1 MKSEKFKFPVTKSR
15 MVVARDWGLEE
26 MENLGQK
33 VQTYSLKISSED
45 LICNVVII
53 ADNTAL

>member
-1 MKSEKFKFPVTKSR
+1 